1 MGCSAAPFPPD
12 CGLCCHRHC
21 KDQVRVACK
30 KRPETK
36 GEPGPPGAPVPA
48 APSPASCG
56 KTQNTVPAQ
65 EEGPEDGLTSLP
77 PLTSQTGSEE
87 NLSYTLSLDTESGC
101 HLRHAWTQTESSH
114 SSQEAGMVRSPELHP
129 GEEGYLS
136 GINQTDLG
144 ITERQNHIKNPLS
157 PGWEVRDTKEKKERI
172 FFFEMVS
179 HYVS

>member
-1 MGCSAAPFPPD
+1 MQAGRTGCSAAPFPPD

-21 KDQVRVACK
+21 KDQVRVECK

-65 EEGPEDGLTSLP
+65 EEGPEDGVTSLP
-77 PLTSQTGSEE
+77 LLTSQTGSED

-114 SSQEAGMVRSPELHP
+114 SSQEAEMVRSPELPP
-129 GEEGYLS
+129 GEEGYLC
-136 GINQTDLG
+136 LG
-144 ITERQNHIKNPLS
+144 
-157 PGWEVRDTKEKKERI
+157 
-172 FFFEMVS
+172 
-179 HYVS
+179 